1 MFGPSLDALH
11 ALARGKPVSLAEVA
25 AAQTGGDK
33 AAWIAQMFAEI
44 RRRPYIRSIVWFNVR
59 KEADWRIESS
69 RAAERA
75 FAAGLSRVAR
85 SGRGT

>member
-1 MFGPSLDALH
+1 
-11 ALARGKPVSLAEVA
+11 
-25 AAQTGGDK
+25 
-33 AAWIAQMFAEI
+33 MFAEI
-44 RRRPYIRSIVWFNVR
+44 QRRPYVRSIVWFNVR